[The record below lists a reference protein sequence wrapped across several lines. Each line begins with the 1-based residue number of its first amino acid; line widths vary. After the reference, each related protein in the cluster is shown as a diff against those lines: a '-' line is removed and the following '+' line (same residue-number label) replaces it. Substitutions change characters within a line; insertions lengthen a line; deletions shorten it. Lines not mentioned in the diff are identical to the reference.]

1 MAQNVATAVCQ
12 PGSITLYQ
20 TMLLNSCPD
29 ASREPHLAADAHHL
43 ARLARALAVATLAA
57 GLAACAVRPLPPA
70 EPLAVA
76 APDAVPGTQSKE
88 RRVPAQ
94 RVKPGDQALGEFV
107 SAYTCGWRDIT
118 VGRMGLGLR
127 LTDGADVFDLDPVPG
142 TSGQLGGQV
151 FQGRGLAGAARVA
164 LTGTD
169 VSVDVNGQTLRSCV
183 LARQWPV
190 ASFKAVGQAPGWL
203 LKSDPEALHW
213 TLADKL
219 FSTRL
224 TAAQP
229 LTLAQPIRVG
239 GEPGAPVVSVT
250 HSLCRDTATGMP
262 FPYTVDVV
270 YEGRTLRGC
279 GGEPGALLIGRTWVV
294 TGVGAQPMGVAGGGG
309 GPLSPLG
316 HEVTVRFDGKGRVS
330 GMGHCNRFSGIYAL
344 TGERLSV
351 GAVVVTRRACLGS
364 ALQAEQ
370 AFLRA
375 LETVVGFDVSVTGEL
390 NLATREAAERGQR
403 AGIWAR

>member
-1 MAQNVATAVCQ
+1 
-12 PGSITLYQ
+12 
-20 TMLLNSCPD
+20 MLAPD
-29 ASREPHLAADAHHL
+29 AHRL
-43 ARLARALAVATLAA
+43 ARLARALAVTTLAA

-70 EPLAVA
+70 EPLAAPLVVA
-76 APDAVPGTQSKE
+76 APDAVPGTQTKE

-94 RVKPGDQALGEFV
+94 RVKPSDRGLGEFV
-107 SAYTCGWRDIT
+107 STYTCGRREIT

-142 TSGQLGGQV
+142 TSGQVSGQV
-151 FQGRGLAGAARVA
+151 FQGSGLAGAARVA
-164 LTGTD
+164 LRDTD

-190 ASFKAVGQAPGWL
+190 ASFRAVGQEPGWL
-203 LKSDPEALHW
+203 LKGDPEALHW
-213 TLADKL
+213 TIADKL
-219 FSTRL
+219 YSTRL

-229 LTLAQPIRVG
+229 LVLAQPVRVG
-239 GEPGAPVVSVT
+239 SEPGAPVVSVT

-262 FPYTVDVV
+262 FPYTVDVA
-270 YEGRTLRGC
+270 YEGRTLKGC
-279 GGEPGALLIGRTWVV
+279 GGESGALLIGRTWVV
-294 TGVGAQPMGVAGGGG
+294 TGVGAQPMGVAGGM
-309 GPLSPLG
+309 PLSPLG

-330 GMGHCNRFSGIYAL
+330 GVGHCNRFSGIYAL

-351 GAVVVTRRACLGS
+351 GSVVATRRACMGS

-375 LETVVGFDVSVTGEL
+375 LETVVGFDVSATGEL
-390 NLATREAAERGQR
+390 NLATRDAAERGQR